1 MKLHSNSAFLFSS
14 LVLNSRHGEELHPHM
29 HTFHIRDVP
38 HVGFSPFYK
47 TRSIK
52 MIETISNILHNFL
65 ILGIALTIWTV
76 GIFFGVL
83 TIFEIWRKFNG
94 KHN

>member
-1 MKLHSNSAFLFSS
+1 
-14 LVLNSRHGEELHPHM
+14 
-29 HTFHIRDVP
+29 
-38 HVGFSPFYK
+38 
-47 TRSIK
+47 

>member
-1 MKLHSNSAFLFSS
+1 MGRNCTLYAYLP
-14 LVLNSRHGEELHPHM
+14 LVTYPTLVSPH
-29 HTFHIRDVP
+29 FINKEHI
-38 HVGFSPFYK
+38 
-47 TRSIK
+47 

-65 ILGIALTIWTV
+65 ILGITITIWTI

-94 KHN
+94 KYNE